1 MSLIKPVAQQLR
13 APLEAKQQ
21 FHNLKRINGVL
32 QTLNVGNEAIYTHQ
46 GQVLELLRTHN
57 LSPMSLGF
65 EHRDTP
71 SLEGLA
77 ALIRKG
83 LQSLVS
89 SKKPGVLIDTEGKRR
104 FSEVL
109 AQVGEAVRTKYTND
123 TWLKKQTLVDGEI
136 SGQGIASKL
145 SIGGKFQDNFSTG
158 IKQTLSQQTALERQY
173 ARGVNAYVKDL
184 DAIHREV
191 KKHCQDGETLD
202 AYLKGTALKQLAALK
217 TPTERVNM
225 VGKTFRFFDNV
236 LVTFGKDL
244 VDHKREQASAPAKIR
259 PLTLAEIPQVAELVL
274 DLLTQY
280 NTYKWP
286 FSSPPLDHED
296 SADPVVRLY
305 DDATYADD
313 YYDYM
318 EWSPYEQQWT
328 EAMIWLHF
336 DYLEIA
342 AALEQWID
350 RSIK

>member
-1 MSLIKPVAQQLR
+1 MPLINPALNTHR
-13 APLEAKQQ
+13 ATLEARKEFAQ
-21 FHNLKRINGVL
+21 LKRINGVL
-32 QTLNVGNEAIYTHQ
+32 KTLNVGNEAIYTHQ
-46 GQVLELLRTHN
+46 GQVLELLQKHN
-57 LSPMSLGF
+57 LSPMNLGF

-83 LQSLVS
+83 LQSLMS
-89 SKKPGVLIDTEGKRR
+89 SKKPGVLINTEGKRA
-104 FSEVL
+104 FSTIL
-109 AQVGEAVRTKYTND
+109 TNVGEAVRTKYTNQ
-123 TWLKKQTLVDGEI
+123 TWLKKQTLVEGDI

-145 SIGGKFQDNFSTG
+145 CIGGKFQDNFNAG
-158 IKQTLSQQTALERQY
+158 IKQAISQQHSIEQQY

-225 VGKTFRFFDNV
+225 VGKTFHFLDNV
-236 LVTFGKDL
+236 VITFEKDG
-244 VDHKREQASAPAKIR
+244 VGHKTEKGSVPEKIR
-259 PLTLAEIPQVAELVL
+259 ALTLDEIPQVAELML
-274 DLLTQY
+274 KLLTDY
-280 NTYKWP
+280 NAYKWP

-296 SADPVVRLY
+296 SDDPVVNLY
-305 DDATYADD
+305 DDAAYADD

-318 EWSPYEQQWT
+318 EWSPYEQRWT
-328 EAMIWLHF
+328 DAVIYMHF
-336 DYLEIA
+336 DYLDIA